1 MIPSRFATE
10 YPERCLKLLG
20 LFEHVAHEQD
30 LLGTFSI
37 MLASSIL
44 LVPLERAKNEHPI
57 RQERGGGLQA
67 SLKRLERR
75 KWLAADFWAGTPPGE
90 WRFSR
95 IMGDPN
101 DVQHWCDE
109 KGESSFALTASTMQK
124 RRVGEVLR
132 VLRNALAHGNIV
144 YLNEHGHEIE
154 GERVQYL
161 AFLSRYEETE
171 GDRERAETYRLVT
184 VRETDFLPFIHAW
197 GQWVVAHHA
206 HDSELRVA

>member
-10 YPERCLKLLG
+10 YPERCLQLLG
-20 LFEHVAHEQD
+20 LFEPIAHQQD

-57 RQERGGGLQA
+57 QQEQGGGLQA
-67 SLKRLERR
+67 SLKKLEKR
-75 KWLAADFWAGTPPGE
+75 KWLAADFWAGAPPGE

-95 IMGDPN
+95 VMGDPN
-101 DVQHWCDE
+101 DVQHWLDE
-109 KGESSFALTASTMQK
+109 RGDSSFAENANTIQR

-144 YLNEHGHEIE
+144 YLNEHGQEVQ
-154 GERVQYL
+154 GERVQHL
-161 AFLSRYEETE
+161 AFLSRFEESE
-171 GDRERAETYRLVT
+171 GDRNKAETYRVVT
-184 VRETDFLPFIHAW
+184 VRETDFLPFIRAW
-197 GQWVVAHHA
+197 AQWVVAHHQ
-206 HDSELRVA
+206 HDRELRVA